1 MERVRILGV
10 LLKPE
15 YSGFPIEI
23 RNHSKV
29 QFYQQGLHFS
39 YHPQNRL
46 CSRCSSLYYSNVIAY
61 KTACVMQVKRF
72 VRRRIF

>member
-1 MERVRILGV
+1 MERVRILGA

-39 YHPQNRL
+39 YHPPEQTLFPLLFTLLQQRNCL
-46 CSRCSSLYYSNVIAY
+46 
-61 KTACVMQVKRF
+61 
-72 VRRRIF
+72 